1 MKFLPQKA
9 RNKHEHNDFISDLS
23 DDMEIESLY
32 SSSLYNGNG
41 GGGSE
46 VGTATNNDVSVA
58 NTSGNNSK
66 TKKKLFQRY
75 LKQPPGSISSSPT
88 KGRGG
93 SSRGGNVTNNVT
105 VSSASYA
112 QTSNSLAEPPI
123 LNLVPTSGNSNDNNV
138 AAIETT
144 SISGSVSSRIKQ
156 YESSKIRQIISKRGF
171 TVKKKKNGGGGGS
184 KCDTSWRSDDVS
196 SVKSSSVYSQ
206 GISTGGTP
214 SSLKSTKKKK
224 KMLDRLKKN
233 QKHQRIGSNYN
244 SGSTPVPSISI
255 DEMEYSSLAPKKRGS
270 HDGGSSLVGGGGAE
284 SIT

>member
-1 MKFLPQKA
+1 MKFLHQKA

-41 GGGSE
+41 GGSSE
-46 VGTATNNDVSVA
+46 LGTATNNDVSVA

-75 LKQPPGSISSSPT
+75 LKQQQGSISSSPV

-93 SSRGGNVTNNVT
+93 VKVSNNVT
-105 VSSASYA
+105 VSSAYA
-112 QTSNSLAEPPI
+112 HTSNSVVEPPI

-156 YESSKIRQIISKRGF
+156 YE
-171 TVKKKKNGGGGGS
+171 
-184 KCDTSWRSDDVS
+184 
-196 SVKSSSVYSQ
+196 
-206 GISTGGTP
+206 
-214 SSLKSTKKKK
+214 
-224 KMLDRLKKN
+224 
-233 QKHQRIGSNYN
+233 
-244 SGSTPVPSISI
+244 
-255 DEMEYSSLAPKKRGS
+255 
-270 HDGGSSLVGGGGAE
+270 
-284 SIT
+284 